1 MASIPVSFQEML
13 PLPEQAIVLQEPV
26 PANDNMNADHLADMM
41 KNTFA
46 SIPTM
51 DKVREMVQE
60 EIIEFNCLN
69 KIELKIVDVMKE
81 LPEQPRHNLF
91 KPILEAVTQNIPVA
105 LIGPAGAG
113 KSTLC
118 LQIADALSLKFY
130 LQNSV
135 TGTHELTGY
144 KDAHGEYHTTPFRE
158 SFEKGGTLLI
168 DEVDTSD
175 ACALKWINTA
185 LANGYAT
192 FPDSGTPV
200 NRHPDFRVLI
210 AANTYGTGADR
221 VYVGANQLD
230 ASTLDRFVFF
240 DYQYDEKLEML
251 LTNNM
256 DWCKRVQKIRL
267 AVAEEKARVVVS
279 PRATIYG
286 AKLLG
291 AGWSEEDVEN
301 RVIWK
306 GMDPE
311 LRTRIEKHCGK
322 CGGITNKLLTKA
334 EMKKARKD
342 LLSRLGGGIEKR
354 KAA

>member
-1 MASIPVSFQEML
+1 MAEVLQSLSDLTV
-13 PLPEQAIVLQEPV
+13 QAIVPV
-26 PANDNMNADHLADMM
+26 EPANDNMNAENLADMM

-46 SIPTM
+46 AIPTM
-51 DKVREMVQE
+51 EKVREMVQD

-69 KIELKIVDVMKE
+69 KIELKIGDVMQT
-81 LPEQPRHNLF
+81 LPEQPRHYLF
-91 KPILEAVTQNIPVA
+91 QAILQATAAEVPAA

-113 KSTLC
+113 KSTIC
-118 LQIADALSLKFY
+118 LQIAQALSLKFY

-135 TGTHELTGY
+135 SGTHELTGY

-158 SFEKGGTLLI
+158 CFEKGGLILI

-185 LANGYAT
+185 LANGYAA
-192 FPDSGTPV
+192 FPDQGDPIT
-200 NRHPDFRVLI
+200 RHQDFRIII

-251 LTNNM
+251 LTNNA
-256 DWCKRVQKIRL
+256 DWCKRVQAIRK
-267 AVAEEKARVVVS
+267 AVNEEKARIVVS

-291 AGWSEEDVEN
+291 AGWNEMDVEN

-322 CGGITNKLLTKA
+322 CGKIVNKLLTKA
-334 EMKKARKD
+334 ELKKARMD
-342 LLSRLGGGIEKR
+342 LLSKFREPQT